1 MKPIAIDCTYDGK
14 RYRLNKAIEY
24 HSKRYGKTI
33 TLPAGMTSDGASG
46 PATDIWS
53 LAWWVH
59 DRIWTVW
66 QWDDGTAITLW
77 QSSVILGDILRSE
90 GRWFRG
96 RTWPLATYLSGLAT
110 GQPRHKPP
118 SHPPPPA
125 PGNYGLRQA

>member
-14 RYRLNKAIEY
+14 RYKLNKAIQYQSPRY
-24 HSKRYGKTI
+24 HKTI
-33 TLPAGMTSDGASG
+33 TLPDGMTSDGASG

-59 DRIWTVW
+59 DRIWTIW

-77 QSSVILGDILRSE
+77 QSSLILGDILRSE

-96 RTWPLATYLSGLAT
+96 RTWPLATYFAGLFRANRPKDPPRPPLS
-110 GQPRHKPP
+110 
-118 SHPPPPA
+118 
-125 PGNYGLRQA
+125 GNYGLRQA